1 MGRAYVRRSA
11 RPCSPVPFR
20 SALAVSLVAAALGVA
35 GCSGPEP
42 IRTPPPPV
50 VVAPPAPVPVPPPAP
65 TPADPMRGG
74 EVVDAATLPGPMRE
88 FRGAWV
94 ATVANIDWPS
104 RPGLT
109 PEQQRAE
116 LVGLL
121 DRAREVGLNAI
132 VLQVRPQADA
142 LYFSALEPWSGY
154 LTGTQGQAPD
164 PWYDPLE
171 FAVDETHAR
180 GMELHAWFNP
190 YRAGHPAAVGGT
202 DLTHITRQRPDLVRR
217 YGDYLW
223 LDPGEPEAAA
233 HSLDVILD
241 VVRRYD
247 VDGVHL
253 DDYFYPYP
261 VTARGR
267 RVQFPDADSYARAQA
282 AGETLGRDDWRR
294 QNVDR
299 FIERLYD
306 GVKAEKPWVKV
317 GISPFGIWRPG
328 HPPSVT
334 GFDQYAEIYADARKW
349 LREGWLDYLAPQLY
363 WAISSR
369 GQSFPALLDWWG
381 SENVRGRHLW
391 PGLYDSR
398 TLPDVGGYRPREI
411 VDQVQLVRD
420 DAEATGTVHFS
431 MKALL
436 PRYSTL
442 GADLAAGPY
451 AVPALVPAT
460 PWLDAEPPDA
470 PRLAVTRRGS
480 GADVIALPGGAEPI
494 REWVIRARRGGAWT
508 WDVVSA
514 DAGTYVLPAE
524 GGPVEAVAVSGIDR
538 VGNEGPAR
546 VVEIVGM

>member
-1 MGRAYVRRSA
+1 
-11 RPCSPVPFR
+11 
-20 SALAVSLVAAALGVA
+20 
-35 GCSGPEP
+35 
-42 IRTPPPPV
+42 
-50 VVAPPAPVPVPPPAP
+50 
-65 TPADPMRGG
+65 MRGG
-74 EVVDAATLPGPMRE
+74 EVVDAATLPGPTRE
-88 FRGAWV
+88 FRAAWI

-109 PEQQRAE
+109 PEQQRTE
-116 LVGLL
+116 LTGLL
-121 DRAREVGLNAI
+121 DRAQEVGLNAV

-142 LYFSALEPWSGY
+142 LYFSAIEPWSGY
-154 LTGTQGQAPD
+154 LTGEQGRAPN
-164 PWYDPLE
+164 PWYDPLA
-171 FAVDETHAR
+171 FAIDEAHAR
-180 GMELHAWFNP
+180 GLELHAWFNP

-202 DLTHITRQRPDLVRR
+202 DLTHISRQRPDLVRR

-223 LDPGEPEAAA
+223 LDPGEPEAAD
-233 HSLDVILD
+233 HSLGVILD

-261 VTARGR
+261 VNDRRGR
-267 RVQFPDADSYARAQA
+267 RTPFPDADSYARAQA

-294 QNVDR
+294 QNVDQ

-306 GVKAEKPWVKV
+306 GVKAEKPHVKV

-328 HPPSVT
+328 HPASVT

-349 LREGWLDYLAPQLY
+349 WREGWLDYLAPQLY

-398 TLPDVGGYRPREI
+398 TLPDVGGYRPQEI
-411 VDQVQLVRD
+411 VDQVRLVRD

-436 PRYSTL
+436 DRYSSL
-442 GADLAAGPY
+442 GDDLAAGPY
-451 AVPALVPAT
+451 AEPALVPAT

-470 PRLAVTRRGS
+470 PRLAVTRRGD
-480 GADVIALPGGAEPI
+480 GADVIALPGGAEPV
-494 REWVIRARRGGAWT
+494 RQWVVRSRRGGAWT
-508 WDVVSA
+508 WEIVPGDV
-514 DAGTYVLPAE
+514 GTYVLPAD
-524 GGPVEAVAVSGIDR
+524 GGPVETVAVSGIDR

-546 VVEIVGM
+546 VVEVGGR